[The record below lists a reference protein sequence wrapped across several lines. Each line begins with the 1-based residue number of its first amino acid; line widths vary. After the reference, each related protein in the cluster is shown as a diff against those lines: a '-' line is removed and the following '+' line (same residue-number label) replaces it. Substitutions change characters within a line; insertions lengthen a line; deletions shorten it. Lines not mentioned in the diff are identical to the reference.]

1 MSDTTGMTRDALA
14 KRIADVAL
22 LRGEFTL
29 RSGRKSNFYLDKYLF
44 ETQPDILRELA
55 RLYAQRLPADIDRLA
70 GPELGA
76 IALAAATAM
85 EAGRPFV
92 IVRNQKKGY
101 GSGKLIEGTLKPGD
115 RIVIIEDILT
125 TGGQIV
131 EAAKTLEAAGAK
143 VIKMLG
149 AIDRLEGRARTSRP
163 RDTATRACLRRRIW
177 GSHSR
182 SARGQDG
189 GCDSPRRCGTPVD
202 SHPEGASPRGISG
215 RTYARCREM

>member
-1 MSDTTGMTRDALA
+1 MEQSVAGPRPFRSPRTGRLTRPAMLPILSRMSDTIGMTRETLA

-29 RSGRKSNFYLDKYLF
+29 RSGRKSNYYLDKYLF

-55 RLYAQRLPADIDRLA
+55 RLYARRIPANVDRLA

-85 EAGRPFV
+85 EAGKPFV

-101 GSGKLIEGTLKPGD
+101 GSGKLIEGTLKPGESV
-115 RIVIIEDILT
+115 VIIEDILT

-131 EAAKTLEAAGAK
+131 EAAKTLEAAGAT
-143 VIKMLG
+143 VVKMLG
-149 AIDRLEGRARTSRP
+149 AIDRLEGARENIEAAGYSYESLFTTK
-163 RDTATRACLRRRIW
+163 DL
-177 GSHSR
+177 
-182 SARGQDG
+182 
-189 GCDSPRRCGTPVD
+189 
-202 SHPEGASPRGISG
+202 GI
-215 RTYARCREM
+215 A